1 MKRLFLLS
9 LLLAPGPRLL
19 ADEAADI
26 LSQSGVKGGI
36 VVQVGCKDAGT
47 LGKLRANDSYQ
58 VQGLTKDAAQVPV
71 LREAIHKAGQYGAV
85 AVDAWDG
92 KHLPYIENY
101 VNLLVIEDAAA
112 VAKEEIARVLVPLG
126 VALVWKTGSGAGG
139 GGWEKITKPW
149 PKDMDEWTHYA
160 YDSKGNPTSKD
171 LLVGPPTRM
180 QWVGNPRWSRHHDR
194 MSSVSAKV
202 SAGGRIFYIIDEG
215 SRITILT
222 PPKWTLVARDA
233 FNGTV
238 LWKQPIKEWSTHLWP
253 LKSGPTQLTRR
264 LVALGDKVYVTLDI
278 AAPIVCLDGATGKV
292 VREYPQTA
300 GAEEFLIHND
310 TLYALVN
317 QEPWRL
323 NEEFAV
329 KAQSDQKRVETE
341 FNWDGKE
348 RHLMAIGLNDG
359 KTLWKETDRIAP
371 ITLAIDDKRLVYYNG
386 DGLAGRDAK
395 TGKLKFTSDPTQRRK
410 LYEFNFAPRV
420 ILNGDVVI
428 YAGGD
433 GVMKGINADTGKDLW
448 TAPHE
453 KSGYRSLEDVMVAQ
467 GLVWN
472 AGTTSGNQSGEY
484 RGFDP
489 LTGELKKSFYPDV
502 PEGTYWFHH
511 RCYMAKATEKYLMPS
526 RTGLEFVDMEK
537 KHWDLNHWVRGAC
550 LYGVMPANGV
560 TYAGPHNC
568 ACYPEA
574 KLDGMSV
581 LASAPRYP
589 MPAHTPDAERLVKG
603 PAYAEAITE
612 TDADAKDWPTYRADN
627 ARSGFSNQD
636 LKKDLGI
643 AWEVKLAPPLSTS
656 TSAAGLTFVAEVD
669 KHTLHAFDSA
679 TGKEAWH
686 FLAGGRIDS
695 PPTYWKGRVFFGGK
709 DGHVYCLRATDGALV
724 WKFQAAPG
732 KLSHGAWEMMESV
745 WPVHGSVLVE
755 NGLVSCVAGRS
766 CFLDGGLW
774 FYRLDAKTGE
784 MKVRQNYDD
793 RDPETGGDLNDRHKT
808 LQMPVALN
816 DILSSDGKWTFLRTQ
831 KIAPDGKRVEIGPV
845 SGDFDKQGGAQ
856 KGEGQHLFAPMG
868 FLDDSNF
875 HRSYWVYGKSFAG
888 GHGGYYQA
896 GKYAPAGRI
905 LVHDDKNVYSY
916 GREAQYYKWTT
927 TMEYTLYS
935 TPKDAPEQAFTTEG
949 ATTERKGNSI
959 VLGPDGQPLA
969 QQPPRLEKG
978 GKKKGGGGGA
988 ARDPDDEEAKA
999 KPGTAGEVAG
1009 APKAGAGP
1017 AKGKAGGSKGKGKGK
1032 GAAARKGGGNAP
1044 LPGSVRFPDADALD
1058 PTNAALSIEAWVL
1071 PDAPNGTLFHHGG
1084 PLRGVVL
1091 DLREKKPHFHVRS
1104 NSQVHTIISS
1114 EALTDGW
1121 HHLVATL
1128 AADGK
1133 MALYIDAKR
1142 VAEGTGALVDARPKN
1157 PLYLGN
1163 GQGAA
1168 EGKVGGY
1175 SGLLDQF
1182 AIYHKALSVEEIN
1195 ARFEAPDVKPADAIV
1210 ACNFDNGDSRD
1221 SSGNDLHGIGAGVET
1236 GKGKVGGALW
1246 FKGAASG
1253 TAKAGGSFVKHTWDR
1268 FVPIVARSMALVG
1281 KNVLVSGPPDLIDE
1295 EYAFERLAA
1304 KDPAILEELKEQG
1317 AALEGQRG
1325 AKMWAVNVETGEQS
1339 SGLDLTSP
1347 PVWDGI
1353 TVAQGRVYVS
1363 TVDGRLQCFG
1373 K

>member
-1 MKRLFLLS
+1 MKRVVLFS
-9 LLLAPGPRLL
+9 LLLSPGSLAL
-19 ADEAADI
+19 ADDAADI

-36 VVQVGCKDAGT
+36 VVHVGVKDPEVT
-47 LGKLRANDSYQ
+47 RKLRANDAYQ
-58 VQGLTKDAAQVPV
+58 VQGLSHDTAQVAT
-71 LREAIHKAGQYGAV
+71 LREAIHRTGQYGPV

-101 VNLLVIEDAAA
+101 VNLLVVEDAAS
-112 VAKEEIARVLVPLG
+112 VSKEEIDRVLVPLG
-126 VALVWKTGSGAGG
+126 VALVRKS
-139 GGWEKITKPW
+139 GGWDKITKPW

-202 SAGGRIFYIIDEG
+202 SSGGRIYYIIDEG

-233 FNGTV
+233 FNGTI

-264 LVALGDKVYVTLDI
+264 LVSIGDKVYVTLGI

-292 VREYPQTA
+292 LREYTQTA
-300 GAEEFLIHND
+300 GAEEFLIRND
-310 TLYALVN
+310 TIYALVN

-348 RHLMAIGLNDG
+348 RHLMAIDTTSG

-386 DGLAGRDAK
+386 DGLAARDAK
-395 TGKLKFTSDPTQRRK
+395 TGAVKFTTGPTQRRK

-433 GVMKGINADTGKDLW
+433 GTMKGVNADTGKDMW

-472 AGTTSGNQSGEY
+472 AGTMQGNQSGEY

-489 LTGELKKSFYPDV
+489 ITGELKKSFYPDV

-550 LYGVMPANGV
+550 LYGVMPSNGV

-589 MPAHTPDAERLVKG
+589 MPAHTPDTERLIKG
-603 PAYAEAITE
+603 PAYAEPITE
-612 TDADAKDWPTYRADN
+612 TDADANDWPTYRADN
-627 ARSGFSNQD
+627 KRSGFSNQD

-643 AWEVKLAPPLSTS
+643 AWEVSLTPPLSTS
-656 TSAAGLTFVAEVD
+656 TTAAGLTFIAEVD
-669 KHTLHAFDSA
+669 KHTLHAFDA
-679 TGKEAWH
+679 LTGKEAWH
-686 FLAGGRIDS
+686 FLAGGRVDS
-695 PPTYWKGRVFFGGK
+695 PPTYWKGRVYFGGK
-709 DGHVYCLRATDGALV
+709 DGYVYCLRATDGALV
-724 WKFQAAPG
+724 WKYQAAPG

-755 NGLVSCVAGRS
+755 NGLVSCVSGRS

-774 FYRLDAKTGE
+774 FYRLDARTGE
-784 MKVRQNYDD
+784 MKVKVNYDD

-831 KIAPDGKRVEIGPV
+831 KIGPDGSRVEVGPI
-845 SGDFDKQGGAQ
+845 SGDFDKQGGAH

-927 TMEYTLYS
+927 TMEYTLFA
-935 TPKDAPEQAFTTEG
+935 TPKDAPDEAYTTED
-949 ATTERKGNSI
+949 ATTEKRGNSV

-969 QQPPRLEKG
+969 VQPPKLEKE
-978 GKKKGGGGGA
+978 GKKAAKKDDVKGKGKGGA
-988 ARDPDDEEAKA
+988 NANA
-999 KPGTAGEVAG
+999 
-1009 APKAGAGP
+1009 
-1017 AKGKAGGSKGKGKGK
+1017 KGKGKGK
-1032 GAAARKGGGNAP
+1032 GNAVAAGVANAP
-1044 LPGSVRFPDADALD
+1044 IPGSVRFPDSDALD
-1058 PTNAALSIEAWVL
+1058 PSKTAITIEAWVL
-1071 PDAPNGTLFHHGG
+1071 PDTASGTVFHHGG
-1084 PLRGVVL
+1084 PLRGIVL
-1091 DLREKKPHFHVRS
+1091 DIREKKPQFHVRS
-1104 NSQVHTIISS
+1104 DSKIHTIIST

-1121 HHLVATL
+1121 HHLVGTL
-1128 AADGK
+1128 AVDGK
-1133 MALYIDAKR
+1133 MSLYLDAKL
-1142 VAEGTGALVDARPKN
+1142 VASGTGTLVDARPKN
-1157 PLYLGN
+1157 PMLLGN
-1163 GQGAA
+1163 GKGAA
-1168 EGKVGGY
+1168 DGDAGGF

-1182 AIYHKALSVEEIN
+1182 ALYHKALTLEEIQQ
-1195 ARFEAPDVKPADAIV
+1195 RFEAPDTKPADALV
-1210 ACNFDNGDSRD
+1210 VCNFDNGDSRD
-1221 SSGNDLHGIGAGVET
+1221 SSGSDAHGIGAGVET

-1246 FKGAASG
+1246 FKGASSG
-1253 TAKAGGSFVKHTWDR
+1253 TATKAGGSFVKHTWDR
-1268 FVPIVARSMALVG
+1268 FVPIVARSMALAG
-1281 KNVLVSGPPDLIDE
+1281 KTVLVSGPPDMIDE

-1317 AALEGQRG
+1317 EALEGKRG
-1325 AKMWAVNVETGEQS
+1325 AKMWAVNIETGEQS
-1339 SGLDLTSP
+1339 AGLELTTP

-1363 TVDGRLQCFG
+1363 TVDGKLQCFG
-1373 K
+1373 KE